1 MRPGNSRMIESGSG
15 TTYEELTACFEWPIP
30 DRFNIGTA
38 CADHQDPDAL
48 ALVEVAEG
56 RTSTFTFGELTDRSD
71 RLANV
76 LRNLGVRRGD
86 RVAVMLP
93 QGLACGTSHL
103 ATFKLGAVSVPL
115 TQLFGPQAL
124 NYRLADSGARV
135 VITDR
140 TSLDLVVEVVADLDD
155 VTILVTGTDTGGHPS
170 MNLLVADASD
180 DFEAEVTTPDDPA
193 VIIYTSGTTG
203 SPKGALHA
211 HRVLLGHL
219 PGFELMFDHFPRD
232 DDRIWTPADWAWI
245 GGLFDVLMPAWFHG
259 RPVIATP
266 KARFDPEAV
275 LELLVEHRV
284 TATFLPPTALK
295 MMRQAD
301 LPKTDTALR
310 VIMSGGEPLGRETL
324 DWSRSHF
331 GVDINEIYGQTEAN
345 LLVGN
350 SSEVWDVHPGSMGR
364 PFPGHRLAILDA
376 DDEPAPT
383 GAEGEIVLRADDPV
397 VMLGYWNNPAAT
409 ENKFV
414 SVTGPDGSAERWL
427 RTGDLGRVDDEG
439 YFWFSSREDDV
450 ITSAGYRI
458 GPAEIEECVL
468 GHPAVALVAAIGIPD
483 ELRGQ
488 VVKVFVKLVESREGS
503 DELAEEIRLHVRNRL
518 ATYEYPREV
527 AFIDELPM
535 TTTGKVR
542 RQALRALA

>member
-1 MRPGNSRMIESGSG
+1 MIERTPGAS
-15 TTYEELTACFEWPIP
+15 YESLVEGFQWPIP
-30 DRFNIGTA
+30 ELFNIATA
-38 CADHQDPDAL
+38 CADEQDPDAL
-48 ALVEVAEG
+48 ALVEVVDGQASEH
-56 RTSTFTFGELTDRSD
+56 TFGDLAARSNQ
-71 RLANV
+71 LANT
-76 LRNLGVRRGD
+76 LLGLGVRRGD

-93 QGLACGTSHL
+93 QGLACGIAHL
-103 ATFKLGAVSVPL
+103 ATYKLGAVAVPL

-124 NYRLADSGARV
+124 GYRLGDSGARV
-135 VITDR
+135 VITDA
-140 TSLDLVVEVVADLDD
+140 TSLDLVTEVVSGLPD
-155 VTILVTGTDTGGHPS
+155 VTILVSGTAGGGRPS
-170 MNLLVADASD
+170 METLMADASEHLEP
-180 DFEAEVTTPDDPA
+180 EATMAEDPA

-245 GGLFDVLMPAWFHG
+245 GGLFDVLLPAWFHG

-266 KARFDPEAV
+266 RARFEPEAAV
-275 LELLVEHRV
+275 QLIAEHRI

-301 LPKTDTALR
+301 LPRTGTHLR
-310 VIMSGGEPLGRETL
+310 VIMSGGEPLGSETL

-350 SSEVWDVHPGSMGR
+350 SSKVWEVRPGSMGR
-364 PFPGHRLAILDA
+364 PYPGHRLAVLDA
-376 DDEPAPT
+376 DDSLAAP
-383 GAEGEIVLRADDPV
+383 GVEGEIVLWAEDPV
-397 VMLGYWNNPAAT
+397 VMLGYWGNPEAT
-409 ENKFV
+409 DRKFV
-414 SVTGPDGSAERWL
+414 TVTDADGVEGRWL
-427 RTGDLGRVDDEG
+427 RTGDLGRLDEDG

-468 GHPAVALVAAIGIPD
+468 GHPAVALVAAVGVPD

-488 VVKVFVKLVESREGS
+488 VVKVFVKLADAFEAS
-503 DELAEEIRLHVRNRL
+503 DELADEIRLHVRTRL

-527 AFIDELPM
+527 EFLDELPM

-542 RQALRALA
+542 RQALRAMS

>member
-1 MRPGNSRMIESGSG
+1 MRPGSRRVIEPAAG
-15 TTYEELTACFEWPIP
+15 TTYEKLIAGFEWPIP

-38 CADHQDPDAL
+38 CADDQDPDAL
-48 ALVEVAEG
+48 ALIEVVDGE
-56 RTSTFTFGELTDRSD
+56 TSTFTFGELTAHSNK
-71 RLANV
+71 LANV

-103 ATFKLGAVSVPL
+103 AAFKLGAISVPL

-124 NYRLADSGARV
+124 HYRLADSGARV

-140 TSLDLVVEVVADLDD
+140 TSLDLVAEVVADLDD
-155 VTILVTGTDTGGHPS
+155 VTILVAGASCREHPS
-170 MNLLVADASD
+170 MDALTAAASER
-180 DFEAEVTTPDDPA
+180 FEPEVTSPNDPA
-193 VIIYTSGTTG
+193 LIIYTSGTTG

-211 HRVLLGHL
+211 HRVLVGHL
-219 PGFELMFDHFPRD
+219 PGFELMFDRFPRD

-266 KARFDPEAV
+266 RARFDPEAV
-275 LELLVEHRV
+275 VRLLVEHRV
-284 TATFLPPTALK
+284 TTTFLPPTALK

-301 LPKTDTALR
+301 LPRSETALR

-324 DWSRSHF
+324 DWSRRHF

-350 SSEVWDVHPGSMGR
+350 SSDLWEVRPGSMGR
-364 PFPGHRLAILDA
+364 PYPGHRLAILGA
-376 DDEPAPT
+376 DGALAPT
-383 GAEGEIVLRADDPV
+383 GVEGEIVLWADDPV
-397 VMLGYWNNPAAT
+397 VMLGYWNNPSAT
-409 ENKFV
+409 QDKFV
-414 SVTGPDGSAERWL
+414 TVASPGGAEGRWL
-427 RTGDLGRVDDEG
+427 RTGDLGRVDEDG
-439 YFWFSSREDDV
+439 HFWFSSREDDV

-468 GHPAVALVAAIGIPD
+468 GHPAVAMVAAIGIPD

-488 VVKVFVKLVESREGS
+488 VVKVFVKLVDSWEGS
-503 DELAEEIRLHVRNRL
+503 DDLAEEIRLHVRNRL

-527 AFIDELPM
+527 AFLDEMPM

-542 RQALRALA
+542 RQALRSLA